1 MITNNGAKVF
11 KGLLKYDET
20 ETLVSFQGNE
30 ESVAFSSGTIRW
42 RGSNFELAAT
52 RDTQEPTYED
62 YDCAEIR
69 SIEMYKGDQVLGFT
83 GHNCPIITRTFTNV
97 SNDNIT
103 MTGLALYLR
112 DSDKVFVVGKKLLG
126 VPRTIAPNETVTF
139 SYEISFN

>member
-11 KGLLKYDET
+11 KGLLKYET
-20 ETLVSFQGNE
+20 QSLVSFQGNE
-30 ESVAFSSGTIRW
+30 EQVSFVSGNIKWT
-42 RGSNFELAAT
+42 NFALAAT

-62 YDCAEIR
+62 YDCVEIV
-69 SIEMYKGDQVLGFT
+69 SNEIYKGDQALGFT
-83 GHNCPIITRTFTNV
+83 GRNCPIITRTFTNV

-112 DSDKVFVVGKKLLG
+112 DGDKVFVVGKKLLG